1 MKTTKKTTTKTTKK
15 TKPTFVVDLTN
26 AESYKDVKIAFI
38 AAKVNAGVAIT
49 KSELAFVISEAMTT
63 GALVVLDTM
72 EEFFA
77 KAKVI
82 EADEKQL
89 KKFMEAVKELENP
102 VEDEKP
108 VEPKKPWYKRFWN
121 WLTRKN

>member
-1 MKTTKKTTTKTTKK
+1 MKTTKKTTKTTKK

-38 AAKVNAGVAIT
+38 AAKVNAGIAIT
-49 KSELAFVISEAMTT
+49 KSELAFVIAEAMAT

-72 EEFFA
+72 DEFFA

-89 KKFMEAVKELENP
+89 KKFMEAVKDLEKP
-102 VEDEKP
+102 VEEEEP

-121 WLTRKN
+121 WLTRKK